1 MSNDVHDTSAAA
13 DTVPAG
19 TDTEIRPFRIDIPQ
33 AEIDDL
39 RRRLADVRW
48 PDPAPAATGP
58 GLGSGSGG
66 GPGGAAAEFHAD
78 AGWSRGVPVEHLR
91 RIAERW
97 ADGYDWRRHEAELNE
112 LPQFTTV
119 IDGQTVHFVHVRSP
133 EPDALPLVMTH
144 GYPSS
149 FAEFRRTIG
158 PLTDPRA
165 HGGDPADAFHVVVP
179 SVPGFG
185 FSTPL
190 AVDGW
195 EVGRTARA
203 WAELMH
209 RLGYERYAVH
219 GGDIGA
225 GVAGDLPKVDPG
237 VVAVH
242 VNTDVTALA
251 LVGGLL
257 PDAEAASDW
266 PRAEQERLEQLR
278 AYEAEG
284 RGYLQIQTTR
294 PETLAYG
301 LTDSPVAQL
310 AWIVEKFHEWTDP
323 ASGLLDLDGAGPDG
337 FDGLDRVLTNVSIY
351 WFTRSGASAGRFIHA
366 AAHAEMDWSPS
377 PVATGFA
384 VFGAEPVIRRL
395 IDPEHQVAHW
405 SEFAEGGHFPAHEC
419 PELLVDDLRRYLR
432 PHRGS

>member
-1 MSNDVHDTSAAA
+1 MSNVDD
-13 DTVPAG
+13 DN
-19 TDTEIRPFRIDIPQ
+19 TEIRPFRIAVPQ
-33 AEIDDL
+33 GEVDEL

-48 PDPAPAATGP
+48 PDPVP
-58 GLGSGSGG
+58 GSG
-66 GPGGAAAEFHAD
+66 D
-78 AGWSRGVPVEHLR
+78 DGWARGVPLDHLR
-91 RIAERW
+91 RLAEHW

-119 IDGQTVHFVHVRSP
+119 IDGQTIHFVHVRSP
-133 EPDALPLVMTH
+133 EPGALPLIMTH

-149 FAEFRRTIG
+149 FAEFRRAIG

-190 AVDGW
+190 SADGW

-203 WAELMH
+203 WAELMR
-209 RLGYERYAVH
+209 RLGYERYGVH

-225 GVAGDLPKVDPG
+225 GIAGDLPKVDPAA

-242 VNTDVTALA
+242 VNTDVTALS

-257 PDAEAASDW
+257 PDDEATIDW
-266 PRAEQERLEQLR
+266 PRDDQVRLEQLR

-284 RGYLQIQTTR
+284 RGYLQLQMTR
-294 PETLAYG
+294 PEMAAYG

-310 AWIVEKFHEWTDP
+310 AWIVEKFHEWTNP
-323 ASGLLDLDGAGPDG
+323 AARIAEDAAT
-337 FDGLDRVLTNVSIY
+337 FDEVLTNVSIY
-351 WFTRSGASAGRFIHA
+351 WFTRSGASAARFIYA
-366 AAHAEMDWSPS
+366 AAHADQDWSPS

-384 VFGAEPVIRRL
+384 VFGAEPIIRRL
-395 IDPEHQVAHW
+395 LDPDHRIAHW

-432 PHRGS
+432 THRVS